1 MNLELLEEDAE
12 AGQEEVRAET
22 FGVEGELQ
30 DDAARAN
37 ICDCKASDASNCT
50 VPLHHPQAMLSL
62 DAFAEVELTSISTT
76 DTADLVDVSQ
86 QHKETLAW
94 FEAEVRGVIDDSS
107 AAEAI
112 TACVEVVLSDE
123 VSSRDE
129 ITESVVVV
137 TSSEGVPE
145 ELALELVRRW

>member
-1 MNLELLEEDAE
+1 LLEEDAE
-12 AGQEEVRAET
+12 AGQEVVRAET
-22 FGVEGELQ
+22 LGVEGELQ

-37 ICDCKASDASNCT
+37 ICGCEVSDASNCT
-50 VPLHHPQAMLSL
+50 VPLHHPQATLSL
-62 DAFAEVELTSISTT
+62 DAFAEIELTSIRTT

-86 QHKETLAW
+86 HHKETLAW
-94 FEAEVRGVIDDSS
+94 FEAELRGVMDDSS
-107 AAEAI
+107 AAEAMM
-112 TACVEVVLSDE
+112 ACVEVVLSDE

-129 ITESVVVV
+129 IAESVVAV